1 MRPASLLAAAVGLGL
16 AACAQSTF
24 ITEVRGETTVP
35 ASLPGGSTELNAF
48 PPISSFAGMDF
59 DQNQDFK
66 NQGLSKSEATSV
78 HVDSLSLQI
87 LSPNDVDFT
96 FLDNVEF
103 FVRAGDR
110 ESRIAW
116 KNDLSRGSPRAPN
129 PTLRLDLADVELQP
143 FVAAPTMSIIIRGK
157 GRTPEREVRL
167 RAVVRLEVESG
178 LL

>member
-1 MRPASLLAAAVGLGL
+1 MRPVSLLAAAVGLGL
-16 AACAQSTF
+16 AACAQSSF
-24 ITEVRGETTVP
+24 ITELRGETTVP

-48 PPISSFAGMDF
+48 PPISSLAGMDF

-66 NQGLSKSEATSV
+66 NQGLTKNEVTSV
-78 HVDSLSLQI
+78 HVESLSLQI

-96 FLDNVEF
+96 FLDTVEF
-103 FVRAGDR
+103 YVRAGDR
-110 ESRIAW
+110 ETRIAS
-116 KNDLSRGSPRAPN
+116 KSNLNRSNLRAPN
-129 PTLRLDLADVELQP
+129 PTLWLDLADLELQP
-143 FVAAPTMSIIIRGK
+143 YVAAPSVSIIIRGK